1 MKLFIPLED
10 ETHAQLN
17 ENDRLVPYQAG
28 MALFSQVEI
37 LAVADEPENR
47 INPDATSAHP
57 PSEPPIRRLCRR

>member
-10 ETHAQLN
+10 GTHAQLN

-37 LAVADEPENR
+37 LPGADELKAR
-47 INPDATSAHP
+47 LNPGSTPAHP
-57 PSEPPIRRLCRR
+57 PAEPPIRRLCRR